1 MSMPCPCLS
10 ETIRSDRVLARSIS
24 HGDQIIHRRT
34 PSQDQTCGQGIA
46 HMKGV
51 GGLNGWRWIFIL
63 VGFVLSPL
71 GLLGGI

>member
-34 PSQDQTCGQGIA
+34 PSQDQTRMQNKVNSDMI
-46 HMKGV
+46 
-51 GGLNGWRWIFIL
+51 LNKSSPNMIRLSEFDRRSLQSTL
-63 VGFVLSPL
+63 VSF
-71 GLLGGI
+71 